1 MAKLQGQAKKT
12 DSIQRYKRTSIGDS
26 KRTRPR
32 SKNAFASRTTRRGQ
46 GKV

>member
-1 MAKLQGQAKKT
+1 MAKLQGAAKKAEST
-12 DSIQRYKRTSIGDS
+12 SRYKRTSIGDS

-32 SKNAFASRTTRRGQ
+32 GKNAFAGNQKRRGQ